1 MHALQR
7 VQASRSIGFSCR
19 HSTSKAPSQPDRPVT
34 LPDHTGNL
42 LSSGSSPPPLVASTE
57 TSSWLESRSAQSS
70 AAAAGP
76 MIRTWPCDL
85 NSTAGAGSGS
95 GSAAIA
101 ISAAILGVDFSAD
114 QPPSSRMFTNLMFLG
129 DSSLNSAASW
139 VQATIRS
146 SLAPA
151 AAWNAPMSLRH
162 SSWCTASGSPALS
175 PAASAFASSG
185 MVRLQLQ
192 TLSVLLSRLIALGLP
207 GCGRFGCGRFG
218 GGHFGCGR
226 CFGCG
231 RLRGSL
237 LFRQLLLLFV
247 AEEQRAR
254 LVHGLQHLL
263 RDRLADRPVAGK
275 GLERIGQVEVR
286 VAAEQLLQ
294 RHAPQRV
301 LHLGMHEAGKVGFGL
316 ELLHRREA
324 RLGRFSRSLDRSLLL
339 EPRPALE
346 KVLFLRCHRY
356 TRSLGCTNERGL
368 MRFSGSGR

>member
-34 LPDHTGNL
+34 LPDHTGNF

-57 TSSWLESRSAQSS
+57 TSSWLERRSAQSS
-70 AAAAGP
+70 AAGAGP
-76 MIRTWPCDL
+76 MISTWPCDL
-85 NSTAGAGSGS
+85 NSTAGAGSAS

-101 ISAAILGVDFSAD
+101 ISAAIFGVDFSAD

-129 DSSLNSAASW
+129 DSSLNSAASC

-192 TLSVLLSRLIALGLP
+192 TLSVLLSRLIALGLL
-207 GCGRFGCGRFG
+207 GCRRFGCGRFG
-218 GGHFGCGR
+218 RGRFEGGRFER
-226 CFGCG
+226 G
-231 RLRGSL
+231 RLLGGFL
-237 LFRQLLLLFV
+237 LRERLLLFI

-263 RDRLADRPVAGK
+263 RDRLADGPVAGK

-286 VAAEQLLQ
+286 IAAEQLLQ
-294 RHAPQRV
+294 RHAPQRI
-301 LHLGMHEAGKVGFGL
+301 LNLGVHEPGKVGFGL

-324 RLGRFSRSLDRSLLL
+324 RPGRLGRLLDRGLLL